1 MDNKPFRSIEQQ
13 VRLLQGRGVATNEAT
28 PTILLREG
36 YYAVVNGYGKPFI
49 DAAKTAAAHDDRF
62 CEGTTFDAIYQLF
75 LFDRDLM
82 ALTFRSIMS
91 VEGTLRSVLS
101 HTFCEHHRADEAY
114 LDKSCYTRARGYL
127 RGEDRHPGDLEWL
140 INTLRH
146 HANGHLQPN
155 PFEDSPEGEGTENA
169 RVSWYRENYN
179 AVPLWVLFSD
189 LTFGNLRYFFALMR
203 FDEQI
208 QVCERLAE
216 VCGVTSDGDP
226 LSPAELLHHLETL
239 SDLRNDCAHVE
250 RIFDAGFG
258 EDELGYQEVREV
270 LALFLADDDERELQ
284 EGIDALVKNA
294 QERQPTLTPILAANG
309 F

>member
-75 LFDRDLM
+75 LFDRDLR

-146 HANGHLQPN
+146 HANGHLQPDSL
-155 PFEDSPEGEGTENA
+155 EDSPEGEGVENA
-169 RVSWYRENYN
+169 RVSWYRENYIGR
-179 AVPLWVLFSD
+179 WYCCYIED
-189 LTFGNLRYFFALMR
+189 
-203 FDEQI
+203 
-208 QVCERLAE
+208 
-216 VCGVTSDGDP
+216 
-226 LSPAELLHHLETL
+226 ETL
-239 SDLRNDCAHVE
+239 LCIFSCGRECDGISSRNTRGE
-250 RIFDAGFG
+250 RRCLYRSFEMRSNGI
-258 EDELGYQEVREV
+258 ELCSRTVY
-270 LALFLADDDERELQ
+270 L
-284 EGIDALVKNA
+284 
-294 QERQPTLTPILAANG
+294 
-309 F
+309 